1 MLSKFSVKK
10 PYTVVVG
17 IVLIIILGIVSFRDM
32 TVDLLPSMNLPYAIV
47 MTTYPG
53 ASPEEVEEIVTKPV
67 EQTMA
72 TVSNIKNIQ
81 SISSENASTVMLE
94 FEQTANMDSVTIEMR
109 ENLDQISGFWP
120 EEIASPMIMKLNPDM
135 LPVLVTAVSAKGKDA
150 VESSRII
157 EDEVIPEVESVEGV
171 ASVMATGNITETV
184 EVTLNKEKI
193 DGLSDDIQEEMQ
205 AQLDEAKRAL
215 DEAKDQVQ
223 SGKNALASG
232 KNQASSGIGQAEAQ
246 ISIKSEELKQAQLEI
261 TEKMAQLNVSETQL
275 NQSYAVVKAGR
286 EAAEAQLESLE
297 DTKESYD
304 KAVARLEELNKKGD
318 NLTEEEKAEKAQ
330 LESLTA
336 KLKPIVATYE
346 ATKEELT
353 AALAKL
359 VEQEEDLEDAKEQMA
374 AGKKQLEDM
383 QTQVNNGA
391 MTLAEAR
398 GQLASAQL
406 ETAVGLGE
414 GAAQLT
420 AGQTALA
427 LQEAQMEAASKEAEA
442 SLDTDS
448 ILSAATIE
456 AMLGAQNFR
465 MPAGYVN
472 EEGIDYLVRIGDKFE
487 SVDEMKNLIL
497 LDMEGIDPIKLSDVA
512 DVAVV
517 NNADETYAKI
527 NGKPG
532 VMLSIQKQT
541 GYSTGDVSH
550 RVQNKLEE
558 LKKEHKNIKVVNLMD
573 QGVYIDMIV
582 DSVLDNLIYGAIL
595 AILILLVFLKS
606 IRPTF
611 VIACSIP
618 ISIMAAIVAMYF
630 SGVTL
635 NIISLSGL
643 ALGVGMLVDNS
654 IVVIENIYR
663 MRNEEGASAKK
674 AAIEGAR
681 QVSGAILASTLT
693 TVCVFLP
700 IVFTKGITRQLFVDM
715 GLTIAYS
722 LLASLLTALT
732 IVPMMSAGVLRKTE
746 EKETKI
752 FGKIRNIYG
761 NILEKALDHKGYVIV
776 GAFVLFVGS
785 IALALPR
792 GTEFM
797 PTMES
802 TQISMTLE
810 TEKGT
815 SLEDTAKEADKVM
828 DEVGKISDVED
839 VGALVSTSDLMGTQ
853 TVTNQVSFY
862 AITNENPKLSN
873 KELQKEIEKRTK
885 DVDGELT
892 IHMSNM
898 DMSALGSAGVNVQIQ
913 GKDLDKLQEISSDVK
928 KIVADTKGTQ
938 NVFDGTEENGE
949 ELRISVDKE
958 KAAKYGLTVAQ
969 VYQEL
974 YGELAEPKQAM
985 TLGTDTYDYD
995 VYVIDDDR
1003 EKLTRQDVKDM
1014 VISAKQQDGT
1024 SKDVKLSEIAS
1035 FEDTTTLQSINHF
1048 AQNRYM
1054 SVTAEIKEGYN
1065 IGLVSN
1071 QLKQKLEKYKTP
1083 EGYEIKMAGED
1094 ETINE
1099 AMTELFKML
1108 GLALVFMYLIMVAQ
1122 FQSLRSPFIIMF
1134 TVPLAFTGGLL
1145 ALWLAGMSVSVIAM
1159 IGFVMLSGIIV
1170 NNGIVFIDYT
1180 NQLIAG
1186 GMLKKEALVTAGK
1199 TRLRPIIMTAL
1210 TTILGLFTLA
1220 MGVGMG
1226 ADMVQPMAVV
1236 TIGGLIYGTI
1246 LTLVVVP
1253 CIFSLFHKREKAR
1266 LVEEMEDN

>member
-1 MLSKFSVKK
+1 
-10 PYTVVVG
+10 
-17 IVLIIILGIVSFRDM
+17 
-32 TVDLLPSMNLPYAIV
+32 
-47 MTTYPG
+47 
-53 ASPEEVEEIVTKPV
+53 
-67 EQTMA
+67 
-72 TVSNIKNIQ
+72 
-81 SISSENASTVMLE
+81 
-94 FEQTANMDSVTIEMR
+94 
-109 ENLDQISGFWP
+109 
-120 EEIASPMIMKLNPDM
+120 
-135 LPVLVTAVSAKGKDA
+135 
-150 VESSRII
+150 
-157 EDEVIPEVESVEGV
+157 
-171 ASVMATGNITETV
+171 
-184 EVTLNKEKI
+184 
-193 DGLSDDIQEEMQ
+193 
-205 AQLDEAKRAL
+205 
-215 DEAKDQVQ
+215 
-223 SGKNALASG
+223 
-232 KNQASSGIGQAEAQ
+232 
-246 ISIKSEELKQAQLEI
+246 
-261 TEKMAQLNVSETQL
+261 
-275 NQSYAVVKAGR
+275 
-286 EAAEAQLESLE
+286 
-297 DTKESYD
+297 
-304 KAVARLEELNKKGD
+304 
-318 NLTEEEKAEKAQ
+318 
-330 LESLTA
+330 
-336 KLKPIVATYE
+336 
-346 ATKEELT
+346 
-353 AALAKL
+353 
-359 VEQEEDLEDAKEQMA
+359 
-374 AGKKQLEDM
+374 
-383 QTQVNNGA
+383 
-391 MTLAEAR
+391 
-398 GQLASAQL
+398 
-406 ETAVGLGE
+406 
-414 GAAQLT
+414 
-420 AGQTALA
+420 
-427 LQEAQMEAASKEAEA
+427 MEAASKEAGA

-512 DVAVV
+512 DVEVV

-550 RVQNKLEE
+550 RVQDKLEE
-558 LKKEHKNIKVVNLMD
+558 LNKEYKDLKVVNLMD
-573 QGVYIDMIV
+573 QGMYIDMIV

-732 IVPMMSAGVLRKTE
+732 IVPMMSAGVLRETK
-746 EKETKI
+746 EKETNF
-752 FGKIRNIYG
+752 FGKIRSIYG
-761 NILEKALDHKGYVIV
+761 NILEKALDHKGLVLA
-776 GAFVLFVGS
+776 GALILFVGS
-785 IALALPR
+785 IVLAMSR

-797 PTMES
+797 PAMES

-828 DEVGKISDVED
+828 DEVGRIKDIED

-862 AITNENPKLSN
+862 AITNDNPELSN

-892 IHMSNM
+892 IYMSNM
-898 DMSALGSAGVNVQIQ
+898 DMSALGSSGVNVQIQ
-913 GKDLDKLQEISSDVK
+913 GKDLDKLQEISSDIK
-928 KIVADTKGTQ
+928 KLVADTKGTQ
-938 NVFDGTEENGE
+938 NVSDGTEENGE
-949 ELRISVDKE
+949 ELRVSVDKE

-974 YGELAEPKQAM
+974 YGKLAEPKQAM

-995 VYVIDDDR
+995 VYVVDDAR
-1003 EKLTRQDVKDM
+1003 ETLSRADIKDM

-1024 SKDVKLSEIAS
+1024 MKEVKLSEIAS
-1035 FEDTTTLQSINHF
+1035 FEDTTTLQSINHL

-1054 SVTAEIKEGYN
+1054 SVTAELKEGYN

-1071 QLKQKLEKYKTP
+1071 EIRKKLDEYKVP

-1094 ETINE
+1094 ETIND

-1145 ALWLAGMSVSVIAM
+1145 ALWMAGMSVSVIAM

-1180 NQLIAG
+1180 NQLMAG
-1186 GMLKKEALVTAGK
+1186 GMPKKEALVTAGK

-1253 CIFSLFHKREKAR
+1253 CIFALFHRREKAR

>member
-1 MLSKFSVKK
+1 
-10 PYTVVVG
+10 
-17 IVLIIILGIVSFRDM
+17 
-32 TVDLLPSMNLPYAIV
+32 
-47 MTTYPG
+47 
-53 ASPEEVEEIVTKPV
+53 
-67 EQTMA
+67 
-72 TVSNIKNIQ
+72 
-81 SISSENASTVMLE
+81 
-94 FEQTANMDSVTIEMR
+94 
-109 ENLDQISGFWP
+109 
-120 EEIASPMIMKLNPDM
+120 
-135 LPVLVTAVSAKGKDA
+135 
-150 VESSRII
+150 
-157 EDEVIPEVESVEGV
+157 
-171 ASVMATGNITETV
+171 
-184 EVTLNKEKI
+184 
-193 DGLSDDIQEEMQ
+193 
-205 AQLDEAKRAL
+205 
-215 DEAKDQVQ
+215 
-223 SGKNALASG
+223 
-232 KNQASSGIGQAEAQ
+232 
-246 ISIKSEELKQAQLEI
+246 
-261 TEKMAQLNVSETQL
+261 
-275 NQSYAVVKAGR
+275 
-286 EAAEAQLESLE
+286 
-297 DTKESYD
+297 
-304 KAVARLEELNKKGD
+304 
-318 NLTEEEKAEKAQ
+318 
-330 LESLTA
+330 
-336 KLKPIVATYE
+336 
-346 ATKEELT
+346 
-353 AALAKL
+353 
-359 VEQEEDLEDAKEQMA
+359 
-374 AGKKQLEDM
+374 
-383 QTQVNNGA
+383 
-391 MTLAEAR
+391 
-398 GQLASAQL
+398 
-406 ETAVGLGE
+406 
-414 GAAQLT
+414 
-420 AGQTALA
+420 
-427 LQEAQMEAASKEAEA
+427 MEAASKEAGA

-512 DVAVV
+512 DVEVV

-550 RVQNKLEE
+550 RVQDKLEE
-558 LKKEHKNIKVVNLMD
+558 LNKEYKDLKVVNLMD
-573 QGVYIDMIV
+573 QGMYIDMIV

-732 IVPMMSAGVLRKTE
+732 IVPMMSAGVLRETK
-746 EKETKI
+746 EKETNF
-752 FGKIRNIYG
+752 FGKIRSIYG
-761 NILEKALDHKGYVIV
+761 TILEKALDHKGLVLA
-776 GAFVLFVGS
+776 GALILFVGS
-785 IALALPR
+785 IVLAMSR

-797 PTMES
+797 PAMES

-828 DEVGKISDVED
+828 DEVGRIKDIED

-862 AITNENPKLSN
+862 AITNDNPELSN

-892 IHMSNM
+892 IYMSNM
-898 DMSALGSAGVNVQIQ
+898 DMSALGSSGVNVQIQ
-913 GKDLDKLQEISSDVK
+913 GKDLDKLQEISSDIK
-928 KIVADTKGTQ
+928 KLVADTKGTQ
-938 NVFDGTEENGE
+938 NVSDGTEENGE
-949 ELRISVDKE
+949 ELRVSVDKE

-974 YGELAEPKQAM
+974 YGKLAEPKQAM

-995 VYVIDDDR
+995 VYVVDDAR
-1003 EKLTRQDVKDM
+1003 ETLSRADIKDM

-1024 SKDVKLSEIAS
+1024 TKEVKLSEIAS
-1035 FEDTTTLQSINHF
+1035 FEDTTTLQSINHL

-1054 SVTAEIKEGYN
+1054 SVTAELKEGYN

-1071 QLKQKLEKYKTP
+1071 EIRKKLDEYKVP
-1083 EGYEIKMAGED
+1083 EGYELKMAGED
-1094 ETINE
+1094 ETIND

-1145 ALWLAGMSVSVIAM
+1145 ALWMAGMSVSVIAM

-1180 NQLIAG
+1180 NQLMAG
-1186 GMLKKEALVTAGK
+1186 GMPKKEALVTAGK

-1253 CIFSLFHKREKAR
+1253 CIFALFHKREKAR

>member
-1 MLSKFSVKK
+1 
-10 PYTVVVG
+10 
-17 IVLIIILGIVSFRDM
+17 
-32 TVDLLPSMNLPYAIV
+32 
-47 MTTYPG
+47 
-53 ASPEEVEEIVTKPV
+53 
-67 EQTMA
+67 
-72 TVSNIKNIQ
+72 
-81 SISSENASTVMLE
+81 
-94 FEQTANMDSVTIEMR
+94 
-109 ENLDQISGFWP
+109 
-120 EEIASPMIMKLNPDM
+120 
-135 LPVLVTAVSAKGKDA
+135 
-150 VESSRII
+150 
-157 EDEVIPEVESVEGV
+157 
-171 ASVMATGNITETV
+171 
-184 EVTLNKEKI
+184 
-193 DGLSDDIQEEMQ
+193 
-205 AQLDEAKRAL
+205 
-215 DEAKDQVQ
+215 
-223 SGKNALASG
+223 
-232 KNQASSGIGQAEAQ
+232 
-246 ISIKSEELKQAQLEI
+246 
-261 TEKMAQLNVSETQL
+261 
-275 NQSYAVVKAGR
+275 
-286 EAAEAQLESLE
+286 
-297 DTKESYD
+297 
-304 KAVARLEELNKKGD
+304 
-318 NLTEEEKAEKAQ
+318 
-330 LESLTA
+330 
-336 KLKPIVATYE
+336 
-346 ATKEELT
+346 
-353 AALAKL
+353 
-359 VEQEEDLEDAKEQMA
+359 
-374 AGKKQLEDM
+374 
-383 QTQVNNGA
+383 
-391 MTLAEAR
+391 
-398 GQLASAQL
+398 
-406 ETAVGLGE
+406 
-414 GAAQLT
+414 
-420 AGQTALA
+420 
-427 LQEAQMEAASKEAEA
+427 MEAASKEAGA

-512 DVAVV
+512 DVEVV

-550 RVQNKLEE
+550 RVQDKLEE
-558 LKKEHKNIKVVNLMD
+558 LNKEYKDLKVVNLMD
-573 QGVYIDMIV
+573 QGMYIDMIV

-732 IVPMMSAGVLRKTE
+732 IVPMMSAGVLRETK
-746 EKETKI
+746 EKETNF
-752 FGKIRNIYG
+752 FGKIRSIYG
-761 NILEKALDHKGYVIV
+761 TILEKALDHKGLVLA
-776 GAFVLFVGS
+776 GALILFVGS
-785 IALALPR
+785 IVLAMSR

-797 PTMES
+797 PAMES

-828 DEVGKISDVED
+828 DEVGRIKDIED

-862 AITNENPKLSN
+862 AITNDNPELSN

-892 IHMSNM
+892 IYMSNM
-898 DMSALGSAGVNVQIQ
+898 DMSALGSSGVNVQIQ
-913 GKDLDKLQEISSDVK
+913 GKDLDKLQEISSDIK
-928 KIVADTKGTQ
+928 KLVADTKGTQ
-938 NVFDGTEENGE
+938 NVSDGTEENGE
-949 ELRISVDKE
+949 ELRVSVDKE

-974 YGELAEPKQAM
+974 YGKLAEPKQAM

-995 VYVIDDDR
+995 VYVVDDAR
-1003 EKLTRQDVKDM
+1003 ETLSRADIKDM

-1024 SKDVKLSEIAS
+1024 TKEVKLSEIAS
-1035 FEDTTTLQSINHF
+1035 FEDTTTLQSINHL

-1054 SVTAEIKEGYN
+1054 SVTAELKEGYN

-1071 QLKQKLEKYKTP
+1071 EIRKKLDEYKVP
-1083 EGYEIKMAGED
+1083 EGYELKMAGED
-1094 ETINE
+1094 ETIND

-1145 ALWLAGMSVSVIAM
+1145 ALWMAGMSVSVIAM

-1180 NQLIAG
+1180 NQLMAG
-1186 GMLKKEALVTAGK
+1186 GMPKKEALVTAGK

-1253 CIFSLFHKREKAR
+1253 CIFALFHRREKAR

>member
-353 AALAKL
+353 ATLAKL

-928 KIVADTKGTQ
+928 KIVTDTKGTQ